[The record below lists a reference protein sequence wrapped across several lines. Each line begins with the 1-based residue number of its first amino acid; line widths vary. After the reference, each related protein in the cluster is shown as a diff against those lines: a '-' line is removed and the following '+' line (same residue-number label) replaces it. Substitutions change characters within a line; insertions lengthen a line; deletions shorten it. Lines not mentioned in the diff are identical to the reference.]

1 MARTGLF
8 LALAIGLTVPSVITA
23 QEKTTYVR
31 YELGTNVSYGVLEG
45 ETIHELRGDIFDS
58 IERTGDTVALSAVRV
73 LAPTAPKK
81 VIAIGFN
88 YGSHLGEADPAAEP
102 GVFTKYPTSVI
113 PHEDEIT
120 YYADAT
126 NLHYE
131 GEMVLIIGRTAKN
144 VPAEEANDYIF
155 AVAPGNDVSEREWQ
169 SGDLQVP
176 CEGSRHL
183 PVGPVMVAGVDYNNI
198 LLETRLNGEVVQG
211 ADTFGPVGPVMVAGV
226 DYNNILLETRLNG
239 EVVQSQRTQDLI
251 FDTAS
256 IVSYVSK
263 YVTLEAG
270 DMIFTGTPGTTSAM
284 KPGDVVEVELEN
296 VGVLRNTVGP
306 KQEN

>member
-8 LALAIGLTVPSVITA
+8 LALAIGLTVPSVVTA

-169 SGDLQVP
+169 SGDLQWF
-176 CEGSRHL
+176 R
-183 PVGPVMVAGVDYNNI
+183 AK
-198 LLETRLNGEVVQG
+198 G

-296 VGVLRNTVGP
+296 VGILRNTVGP
-306 KQEN
+306 KQQN